1 MQLEKYKGQSEFV
14 QCCLRD
20 ELAVSLRAAE
30 SYADN
35 YTAWSH
41 RTWLVERFMHDRK
54 KKLFCELQVM
64 RMWTERHISD
74 NCGFHYRQVLLKYLK
89 NVCSKSEVIHLL
101 LSELDFTSD
110 LILTFP
116 GHEVV
121 WYHRRFV
128 YHFWSEWCSDVTSL
142 ETLRDLSSSS
152 SIRDN
157 STSET
162 WNKTSR
168 RYSPSIIPSLF
179 ELASSSFKLLREL
192 NSGLNSRTSVTEE
205 FEDEKLLPLSTPS
218 EVRFCKSVIAGCQG
232 ADGEIQKRCASNYR
246 QWIMLRSKC
255 STGDCNGVMSN
266 TGEIA
271 MGS

>member
-1 MQLEKYKGQSEFV
+1 MWVVILININI
-14 QCCLRD
+14 L
-20 ELAVSLRAAE
+20 VSLLLTLVQPSANPVHY
-30 SYADN
+30 SN
-35 YTAWSH
+35 YSIHCMATKQVKFKGFFNTS
-41 RTWLVERFMHDRK
+41 MQK
-54 KKLFCELQVM
+54 KNDLTKGEPCWCLFNI
-64 RMWTERHISD
+64 WNGI
-74 NCGFHYRQVLLKYLK
+74 FF
-89 NVCSKSEVIHLL
+89 I
-101 LSELDFTSD
+101 F
-110 LILTFP
+110 F
-116 GHEVV
+116 
-121 WYHRRFV
+121 RRFV